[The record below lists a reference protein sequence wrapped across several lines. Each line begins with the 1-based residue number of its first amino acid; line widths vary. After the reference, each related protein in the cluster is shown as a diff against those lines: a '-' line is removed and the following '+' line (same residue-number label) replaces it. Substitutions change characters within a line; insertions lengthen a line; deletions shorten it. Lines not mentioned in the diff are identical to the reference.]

1 MRGLII
7 KDFLTLKSTWKNV
20 VVMLI
25 GSLLLSY
32 ALGNYTLAIVTV
44 PMALLTS
51 GMNTFQTDEFYNT
64 ISYTLSGPCSRMKM
78 ISARY
83 LYTLLMAV
91 LSFLAGGIIFTL
103 INFILNPTIQALNV
117 DMLRFL
123 LMLELAGLLVDAV
136 FYPIIYKYGCEK
148 ARFVLLSI
156 VMLLLGIAAVVS
168 VSFNIFDA
176 AKLDWESIIKWM
188 ETHGILVLT
197 ILTTVMFGTSYF
209 LSIIFFKKRDF

>member
-7 KDFLTLKSTWKNV
+7 KDALTLKSTWKNL

-32 ALGNYTLAIVTV
+32 ALANYTLAIITV

-64 ISYTLSGPCSRMKM
+64 LSFTLSGPYSRVKM

-83 LYTLLMAV
+83 LYTLIMAIV
-91 LSFLAGGIIFTL
+91 SFFIGTIIFTL
-103 INFILNPTIQALNV
+103 INFIMNPIVDALNV

-123 LMLELAGLLVDAV
+123 LMLELAGLFVDAI

-156 VMLLLGIAAVVS
+156 VMLLLGIAAVIS
-168 VSFNIFDA
+168 VSFNVFDVFE
-176 AKLDWESIIKWM
+176 LDWEAIITWM
-188 ETHGILVLT
+188 ETHGVLILSVTSLA
-197 ILTTVMFGTSYF
+197 LFGISYL
-209 LSIIFFKKRDF
+209 LSIVLFKKRDF

>member
-7 KDFLTLKSTWKNV
+7 KDFLTLKSTWKNII
-20 VVMLI
+20 VMLI
-25 GSLLLSY
+25 GSLLISY
-32 ALGNYTLAIVTV
+32 ALANYTLAIITV

-83 LYTLLMAV
+83 LYTILMAL
-91 LSFLAGGIIFTL
+91 LSFLVGGIIFTI
-103 INFILNPTIQALNV
+103 INFTLSPNADALNI

-123 LMLELAGLLVDAV
+123 LMLELAGILVDAV

-168 VSFNIFDA
+168 VSFNIFDMA
-176 AKLDWESIIKWM
+176 QLDWKGIIKWM
-188 ETHGILVLT
+188 ESHGVLILSVV
-197 ILTTVMFGTSYF
+197 TTVLYVISYF

>member
-7 KDFLTLKSTWKNV
+7 KDALTLKSTWKNL
-20 VVMLI
+20 VVMFI
-25 GSLLLSY
+25 GSMLLSY
-32 ALGNYTLAIVTV
+32 ALANYTLAIITV

-64 ISYTLSGPCSRMKM
+64 LSYTLSGPYSRVKM

-91 LSFLAGGIIFTL
+91 ISFFVGTIIFTI
-103 INFILNPTIQALNV
+103 INFTLNPIIDALNV

-156 VMLLLGIAAVVS
+156 VMLLLGVAAVVS
-168 VSFNIFDA
+168 VSFNIFDM

-188 ETHGILVLT
+188 ESNGVLVLSSISL
-197 ILTTVMFGTSYF
+197 ILFAISYS
-209 LSIIFFKKRDF
+209 LSILFFNKRDF

>member
-7 KDFLTLKSTWKNV
+7 KDFLTLKSTWKNII
-20 VVMLI
+20 VMLI
-25 GSLLLSY
+25 GSLLISY
-32 ALGNYTLAIVTV
+32 ALGNYTLAIITV

-64 ISYTLSGPCSRMKM
+64 ISYTLSGPCSRAKM

-83 LYTLLMAV
+83 LYTILMALISLLV
-91 LSFLAGGIIFTL
+91 GGIIFTL
-103 INFILNPTIQALNV
+103 IHFIMNPIIDALNA
-117 DMLRFL
+117 DMLKFL
-123 LMLELAGLLVDAV
+123 IMLELAGLLVDAV

-176 AKLDWESIIKWM
+176 AQLDWEGIIKWM
-188 ETHGILVLT
+188 EAHGVLILT
-197 ILTTVMFGTSYF
+197 IITTVLYALSYF
-209 LSIIFFKKRDF
+209 LSLIFFKKRDF

>member
-7 KDFLTLKSTWKNV
+7 KDFLTLKSTWKNII
-20 VVMLI
+20 VMLI
-25 GSLLLSY
+25 GSLLISY

-64 ISYTLSGPCSRMKM
+64 ISYTLSGPYSRAKM

-91 LSFLAGGIIFTL
+91 LSFLVGGIIFTL
-103 INFILNPTIQALNV
+103 IHFIMHPMVDALNA

-123 LMLELAGLLVDAV
+123 LMLELAGLMVDAI

-156 VMLLLGIAAVVS
+156 VMLLIGIAAVVS
-168 VSFNIFDA
+168 VSFNIFDLIE
-176 AKLDWESIIKWM
+176 LDWESIINWM
-188 ETHGILVLT
+188 ESHGVLVLT
-197 ILTTVMFGTSYF
+197 VITVVLYAISYF
-209 LSIIFFKKRDF
+209 LSLIFLKKRDF

>member
-7 KDFLTLKSTWKNV
+7 KDFLTLKSTWKNII
-20 VVMLI
+20 VMFI
-25 GSLLLSY
+25 GSLLISY
-32 ALGNYTLAIVTV
+32 ALGNYALAIITV

-64 ISYTLSGPCSRMKM
+64 ISYTLSGPCSRAKM
-78 ISARY
+78 ISSRY

-91 LSFLAGGIIFTL
+91 LSFLVGGIIFTL
-103 INFILNPTIQALNV
+103 IHFIMNPIIDALNA

-123 LMLELAGLLVDAV
+123 LMLELAGLLVDSV

-156 VMLLLGIAAVVS
+156 VMLLLGIAAIVS
-168 VSFNIFDA
+168 VSFNIFDMIQ
-176 AKLDWESIIKWM
+176 LDWKSIMNWIEK
-188 ETHGILVLT
+188 HGVLVLS
-197 ILTTVMFGTSYF
+197 ILTTVLYVISYF
-209 LSIIFFKKRDF
+209 LSILFLKKRDF

>member
-7 KDFLTLKSTWKNV
+7 KDFLTLKSTWKNII
-20 VVMLI
+20 VMLI
-25 GSLLLSY
+25 GSLLISY
-32 ALGNYTLAIVTV
+32 ALGNYTLAIITV

-64 ISYTLSGPCSRMKM
+64 ISYTLSGPCSRIKM

-83 LYTLLMAV
+83 LYTLLMAI
-91 LSFLAGGIIFTL
+91 LSFFVGGIIFTL
-103 INFILNPTIQALNV
+103 INFILSPTVEALNV

-123 LMLELAGLLVDAV
+123 LMLELSGLLVDAV

-156 VMLLLGIAAVVS
+156 VMLLIGIAAIVS

-188 ETHGILVLT
+188 ETHGVLVLS
-197 ILTTVMFGTSYF
+197 IVTVVLFAISYL
-209 LSIIFFKKRDF
+209 LSIVFFKKRDF

>member
-7 KDFLTLKSTWKNV
+7 KDALTLKSTWKNL
-20 VVMLI
+20 VVMFI
-25 GSLLLSY
+25 GSMLLSY
-32 ALGNYTLAIVTV
+32 ALANYTLAIITV

-64 ISYTLSGPCSRMKM
+64 LSYTLSGPYSRVKM

-91 LSFLAGGIIFTL
+91 ISFFVGAIIFTI
-103 INFILNPTIQALNV
+103 INFTLNPIIDALNI

-148 ARFVLLSI
+148 
-156 VMLLLGIAAVVS
+156 G
-168 VSFNIFDA
+168 
-176 AKLDWESIIKWM
+176 
-188 ETHGILVLT
+188 
-197 ILTTVMFGTSYF
+197 
-209 LSIIFFKKRDF
+209 FF

>member
-7 KDFLTLKSTWKNV
+7 KDALTLKSTWKNL
-20 VVMLI
+20 VVMFI
-25 GSLLLSY
+25 GSMLLSY
-32 ALGNYTLAIVTV
+32 ALANYTLAIITV

-64 ISYTLSGPCSRMKM
+64 LSYTLSGPYSRVKM

-91 LSFLAGGIIFTL
+91 ISFFVGAIIFTI
-103 INFILNPTIQALNV
+103 INFTLNPIIDALNV

-156 VMLLLGIAAVVS
+156 VMLLLGVAAVVS
-168 VSFNIFDA
+168 VSFNIFDM

-188 ETHGILVLT
+188 ESNGVLVLSSISL
-197 ILTTVMFGTSYF
+197 ILFAISYS
-209 LSIIFFKKRDF
+209 LSILFFNKRDF

>member
-7 KDFLTLKSTWKNV
+7 KDFIALKSTWKNQI
-20 VVMLI
+20 VMLI

-51 GMNTFQTDEFYNT
+51 GITTFQTDEFYNI
-64 ISYTLSGPCSRMKM
+64 ISYTLSGPFSRTKV

-83 LYTLLMAV
+83 LYTLIMAV
-91 LSFLAGGIIFTL
+91 LSFLIGGIIFTL
-103 INFILNPTIQALNV
+103 INFIMKPPIEALNYS
-117 DMLRFL
+117 MLGFL
-123 LMLELAGLLVDAV
+123 IMLELAGLVVDAV

-156 VMLLLGIAAVVS
+156 VMLLLGISAVIS
-168 VSFNIFDA
+168 VSFNIFDI
-176 AKLDWESIIKWM
+176 AKLDWESIIKWI
-188 ETHGILVLT
+188 ESHGIIVLSVFST
-197 ILTTVMFGTSYF
+197 ILMIISYF

>member
-7 KDFLTLKSTWKNV
+7 KDFLTLKSTWKNII
-20 VVMLI
+20 VMLI
-25 GSLLLSY
+25 GSLLISY
-32 ALGNYTLAIVTV
+32 ALGNYTLAIITV

-64 ISYTLSGPCSRMKM
+64 ISYTLSGPCSRVKM

-91 LSFLAGGIIFTL
+91 LSFFVGGIIFTL
-103 INFILNPTIQALNV
+103 INFILSPTVEALNV

-123 LMLELAGLLVDAV
+123 LMLELSGLLVDAV

-156 VMLLLGIAAVVS
+156 VMLLIGIAAIVS

-188 ETHGILVLT
+188 ETHGVLVLS
-197 ILTTVMFGTSYF
+197 IVTVVLFAISYL
-209 LSIIFFKKRDF
+209 LSIVFFKKRDF

>member
-7 KDFLTLKSTWKNV
+7 KDFLTLKSTWKNI

-51 GMNTFQTDEFYNT
+51 GITTFQTDEFYN
-64 ISYTLSGPCSRMKM
+64 ILSFTLSGPYSRTKI

-83 LYTLLMAV
+83 LYTLIMAV
-91 LSFLAGGIIFTL
+91 VSFLIGGVIFAL
-103 INFILNPTIQALNV
+103 INFILHPSIMALNYS
-117 DMLRFL
+117 MLGFL
-123 LMLELAGLLVDAV
+123 IMLELAGLVVDAV

-156 VMLLLGIAAVVS
+156 VMLLLGISAVVS
-168 VSFNIFDA
+168 VSFNIFDIVQ
-176 AKLDWESIIKWM
+176 LDWESIIKWI
-188 ETHGILVLT
+188 EAHGILVLSVFSSVSLL
-197 ILTTVMFGTSYF
+197 ISYF
-209 LSIIFFKKRDF
+209 LSILFFKKRDF

>member
-7 KDFLTLKSTWKNV
+7 KDFLTLKSTWKNII
-20 VVMLI
+20 VMLI
-25 GSLLLSY
+25 GSLLISY

-64 ISYTLSGPCSRMKM
+64 ISYTLSGPCSRAKM

-91 LSFLAGGIIFTL
+91 LSFLVGGIIFTL
-103 INFILNPTIQALNV
+103 IHFIMHPMVDALNA

-123 LMLELAGLLVDAV
+123 LMLELAGLMVDAI

-156 VMLLLGIAAVVS
+156 VMLLIGIAAVVS
-168 VSFNIFDA
+168 VSFNIFDLIE
-176 AKLDWESIIKWM
+176 LDWESIINWM
-188 ETHGILVLT
+188 ESHGVLVLT
-197 ILTTVMFGTSYF
+197 VITVVLYAISYF
-209 LSIIFFKKRDF
+209 LSLIFLKKRDF

>member
-7 KDFLTLKSTWKNV
+7 KDFLTLKSTWKNII
-20 VVMLI
+20 VMLI
-25 GSLLLSY
+25 GSLLISY

-44 PMALLTS
+44 PMVLLTS

-64 ISYTLSGPCSRMKM
+64 LSYTLSGPYSRNKM

-83 LYTLLMAV
+83 LYTILMAIF
-91 LSFLAGGIIFTL
+91 SFFVGCVIFTL
-103 INFILNPTIQALNV
+103 IHFILHPIAEGLNI

-123 LMLELAGLLVDAV
+123 LMLELSGLLVDAI

-156 VMLLLGIAAVVS
+156 VMLLIGVAAIVS
-168 VSFNIFDA
+168 VSFNIFDLM
-176 AKLDWESIIKWM
+176 KLDWEAIIEWM
-188 ETHGILVLT
+188 ETHGVMVLS
-197 ILTTVMFGTSYF
+197 IITVTLFTVSYF
-209 LSIIFFKKRDF
+209 LSLIFFKKRDF

>member
-7 KDFLTLKSTWKNV
+7 KDALTLKSTWKNL
-20 VVMLI
+20 VVMFI
-25 GSLLLSY
+25 GSMLLSY
-32 ALGNYTLAIVTV
+32 ALANYTLAIITV

-64 ISYTLSGPCSRMKM
+64 LSYTLSGPYSRVKM

-91 LSFLAGGIIFTL
+91 ISFFVGTIIFTI
-103 INFILNPTIQALNV
+103 INFTLNPIIDALNV

-156 VMLLLGIAAVVS
+156 VMLLLGVAAVVS
-168 VSFNIFDA
+168 VSFNIFDM

-188 ETHGILVLT
+188 ESNGVLVLSSIT
-197 ILTTVMFGTSYF
+197 LILFAISYS
-209 LSIIFFKKRDF
+209 LSILFFNKRDF

>member
-7 KDFLTLKSTWKNV
+7 KDALTLKSTWKNL
-20 VVMLI
+20 VVMFI
-25 GSLLLSY
+25 GSMLLSY
-32 ALGNYTLAIVTV
+32 ALANYTLAITTV

-64 ISYTLSGPCSRMKM
+64 LSYTLSGPYSRVKM

-91 LSFLAGGIIFTL
+91 ISFFVGAIIFTI
-103 INFILNPTIQALNV
+103 INFTLNPIIDALNI

-156 VMLLLGIAAVVS
+156 VMLLLGVAAVVS
-168 VSFNIFDA
+168 VSFNVFDM

-188 ETHGILVLT
+188 ESNGVLVLSSIT
-197 ILTTVMFGTSYF
+197 LILFAISYS
-209 LSIIFFKKRDF
+209 LSILFFKKRDF

>member
-7 KDFLTLKSTWKNV
+7 KDFLTLKSTWKNI
-20 VVMLI
+20 VVMAI
-25 GSLLLSY
+25 GSLLISY
-32 ALGNYTLAIVTV
+32 ALANYTLAIVTV

-64 ISYTLSGPCSRMKM
+64 ISYTLSGPCSRAKM

-91 LSFLAGGIIFTL
+91 LSFLVGGIIFTL
-103 INFILNPTIQALNV
+103 IHFIMHPMVDALNA

-156 VMLLLGIAAVVS
+156 VMLLIGIAAVVS
-168 VSFNIFDA
+168 VSFNIFDLIE
-176 AKLDWESIIKWM
+176 LDWESIINWM
-188 ETHGILVLT
+188 ESHGVLVLT
-197 ILTTVMFGTSYF
+197 VITVVLYAISYF
-209 LSIIFFKKRDF
+209 LSLIFLKKRDF

>member
-7 KDFLTLKSTWKNV
+7 KDALTLKSTWKNLI
-20 VVMLI
+20 VMLI
-25 GSLLLSY
+25 GSLLISY
-32 ALGNYTLAIVTV
+32 ALANYTLAIITV

-64 ISYTLSGPCSRMKM
+64 LSYSLSGPYSRVKM

-83 LYTLLMAV
+83 LYTLIMAV
-91 LSFLAGGIIFTL
+91 VSFFIGAIIFTL
-103 INFILNPTIQALNV
+103 INFIMNPIADALNA

-123 LMLELAGLLVDAV
+123 LMLELSGLFVDAI

-168 VSFNIFDA
+168 VSFNIFDVVE
-176 AKLDWESIIKWM
+176 LDWEAIIKWM
-188 ETHGILVLT
+188 ETHGVL
-197 ILTTVMFGTSYF
+197 I
-209 LSIIFFKKRDF
+209 LSITSLTLFGLSYILSIVFFKKRDF